1 MEACDLIQKI
11 TEIFIRE
18 RSLIVRMLDVN
29 DQTCFAWINDRDY
42 PETMNL
48 NPNFK
53 HWDRLTHLSLE
64 QILTSAITHEDLHS
78 ILYRFGGKNLSDA
91 LHFIAGTISKSQF
104 FVDGDW
110 KWIKKVS

>member
-1 MEACDLIQKI
+1 
-11 TEIFIRE
+11 
-18 RSLIVRMLDVN
+18 MLDVN

-48 NPNFK
+48 NPNFNRW
-53 HWDRLTHLSLE
+53 HLLTHLGLE

-78 ILYRFGGKNLSDA
+78 ILYKLEGRKTSNA
-91 LHFIAGTISKSQF
+91 LDILAGTISKSQF
-104 FVDGDW
+104 FIDGDW